1 MTIVFGVDRCC
12 QDRTISQDPIR
23 GFAIG
28 VVTQSSF
35 SAQNSNFLLAPAPIL
50 SGLQVE
56 KFAELAVHKT
66 VTRHTKT
73 AYAPRPTHT

>member
-1 MTIVFGVDRCC
+1 MKRLATLEIEKVIGGDLDAGC
-12 QDRTISQDPIR
+12 